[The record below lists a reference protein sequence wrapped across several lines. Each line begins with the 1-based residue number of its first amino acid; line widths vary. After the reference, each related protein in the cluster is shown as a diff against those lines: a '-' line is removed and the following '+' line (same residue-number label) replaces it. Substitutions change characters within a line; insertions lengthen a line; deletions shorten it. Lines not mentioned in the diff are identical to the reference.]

1 MNRRPAPGAPAFAAR
16 PHREGHRPE
25 VNPYRDRVG
34 AFGPLL
40 VAAEDAPGWK
50 GRWAE
55 AFGRTAPLHVELGL
69 GNGRHLA
76 ARAALQPEVNFVGI
90 EIRYKR
96 CVVAAERVLAAGL
109 GNARVVRYSWFGLDD
124 LFAEGSLAGV
134 HVYHPDPWE
143 RGSQA
148 KHRLVDAHFAG
159 AVARLCAPGAELRMK
174 TDFLRHHEVLLGSLE
189 GTPWAVVGQ
198 SEHVARDG
206 APWPDDIV
214 TGYQAKFNEKALPVY
229 AAWLRRG

>member
-1 MNRRPAPGAPAFAAR
+1 MNRRPAPGAPAFAEK

-34 AFGPLL
+34 CFGPLL
-40 VAAEDAPGWK
+40 LAAEDAPGWR

-55 AFGRTAPLHVELGL
+55 NFGRSAPLHVELGL

-76 ARAALQPEVNFVGI
+76 ARAAAQPGVDFVGI

-96 CVVAAERVLAAGL
+96 CVVAAERLAAAGL
-109 GNARVVRYSWFGLDD
+109 SNARVVRYSWFGLTD
-124 LFAEGSLAGV
+124 LFGEGTLDGV

-148 KHRLVDAHFAG
+148 KHRLVDG
-159 AVARLCAPGAELRMK
+159 AFSANIALLCRPGAELRLK
-174 TDFLRHHEVLLGSLE
+174 TDFRRHYDVLLASL
-189 GTPWAVVGQ
+189 GNTPWTVAGT
-198 SEHVARDG
+198 SEDVARDG

-214 TGYQAKFNEKALPVY
+214 TGYQAKFNEQALPVY